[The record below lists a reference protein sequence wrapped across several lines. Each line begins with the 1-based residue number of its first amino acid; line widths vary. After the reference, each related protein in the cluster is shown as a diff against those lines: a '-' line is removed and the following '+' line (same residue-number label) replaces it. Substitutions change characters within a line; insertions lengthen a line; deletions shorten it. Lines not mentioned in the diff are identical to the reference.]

1 MGVGHD
7 TYRIGNLEN
16 MEKHSKIY
24 VAGHKGLVGSAI
36 VRLLIAKGYDNI
48 IIRSHAE
55 LDLSIQ
61 AEVEAFFNK
70 EKPEYVFLAAA
81 KVGGIGANSTYPAE
95 FFYQNMTIALN
106 VIDASY
112 KFGVTKLL
120 NLGSS
125 CIYPRM
131 APQPLKEEYLLT
143 GPLEPTNEAYA
154 LAKIAAIR
162 MCRHYNEEYGT
173 NFLSVMPTNMYGPG
187 DNYDL
192 FSSHVLPAMI
202 RKFHEAKRSGME
214 VVLWGDGSP
223 LREFLHVDDCA
234 VAVVMLMEK
243 FNYQDIGELIN
254 IGSGTEL
261 AIMTLADLMADVV
274 GYSGLI
280 RWDREKPNGTPR
292 KLLDSSKLFSIG
304 WKPTI
309 PLRMGLQRSYAEFL
323 SSRLENDR

>member
-1 MGVGHD
+1 MD
-7 TYRIGNLEN
+7 
-16 MEKHSKIY
+16 KHSKIY
-24 VAGHKGLVGSAI
+24 VAGHRGLVGSAI
-36 VRLLIAKGYDNI
+36 VRKLEEKGYDNI
-48 IIRSHAE
+48 IVRSHSQ
-55 LDLSIQ
+55 LDLTRQSD
-61 AEVEAFFNK
+61 VEDFFAK

-106 VIDASY
+106 VIEASREY
-112 KFGVTKLL
+112 GVEKLL

-125 CIYPRM
+125 CIYPRL

-154 LAKIAAIR
+154 MAKIAAIR

-173 NFLSVMPTNMYGPG
+173 NFLSVMPTNMYGTG

-192 FSSHVLPAMI
+192 FTSHVLPAMI
-202 RKFHEAKRSGME
+202 RKFHDAKKNGTEIM
-214 VVLWGDGSP
+214 LWGDGSP

-243 FNYQDIGELIN
+243 YNYQDIGELIN
-254 IGSGTEL
+254 IGSGEEL
-261 AIMTLADLMADVV
+261 TIKSLAELIAGIV
-274 GYSGLI
+274 GYNGVI
-280 RWDREKPNGTPR
+280 HWDSNKPNGTPR

-309 PLRMGLQRSYAEFL
+309 PLHVGLQRSYREFL
-323 SSRLENDR
+323 SLIAENNSI

>member
-1 MGVGHD
+1 
-7 TYRIGNLEN
+7 

-36 VRLLIAKGYDNI
+36 VRQLIKNGYDTI
-48 IIRSHAE
+48 ITRSHAE
-55 LDLSIQ
+55 LDLTRQ
-61 AEVEAFFNK
+61 ADVEAFFK
-70 EKPEYVFLAAA
+70 SEKPEYVFLAAA

-112 KFGVTKLL
+112 TSGVKKLL

-125 CIYPRM
+125 CIYPRL

-154 LAKIAAIR
+154 MAKIATIR
-162 MCRHYNEEYGT
+162 MCRHYNQEYGT
-173 NFLSVMPTNMYGPG
+173 NFLSVMPTNMYGTG

-202 RKFHEAKRSGME
+202 RKFHEAKSGGKE
-214 VVLWGDGSP
+214 VTLWGDGSP

-243 FNYQDIGELIN
+243 FNYKDIGELIN
-254 IGSGTEL
+254 IGSGAEL
-261 AIMTLADLMADVV
+261 TIKALADMTADVV

-280 RWDREKPNGTPR
+280 HWDREKPNGTPR
-292 KLLDSSKLFSIG
+292 KFLDSSRLFSIG

-309 PLRMGLQRSYAEFL
+309 PLRVGLQRSYAEFL
-323 SSRLENDR
+323 STRLENDR